1 MDKIKNLSVEEWSW
15 MEMWAEGPSMLGP
28 VASGLGQIS
37 TYPKAMMSA

>member
-1 MDKIKNLSVEEWSW
+1 MNGSVSRRT
-15 MEMWAEGPSMLGP
+15 GPSMLGP